1 MLSSVAVLAAV
12 AAFVIALSSPLF
24 AVLGFEY
31 SALMALALSLVCGI
45 AAIKRQRTKKT
56 KTTKVVVAIFFESVV
71 LAFVPL
77 VISVLSLPF
86 IPNCAFWDGLL
97 FYIEIA
103 YPSAILGGIFGLS
116 CSWLVKQ
123 PRNAAFL
130 FIIFWIITLF
140 LSLLPGYYNPQLFTY
155 GWQYGFFPGLV
166 WDESL
171 QLTNAYLAVRCEHV
185 LLAALL
191 LSLALLRRRIF
202 GKDRFDETDRYDR
215 LHWSLRVF
223 LLACVVALFALQ
235 DKLGIT
241 VSHDVLQQQ
250 LSGSISIIP
259 NCTIYYA
266 PNSLTKDEIDKID
279 RDVRWYLHDIERRFA
294 LSPHHPSIRIYIYPS
309 NDAMFALIGTREASI
324 AKPWLGEVHIAK
336 NNLESLKH
344 ELTHVLLREKGVFP
358 FYASW
363 STGITEGAAMS
374 VEPEYDGIYTLD
386 EHAARIL
393 QLHYAS
399 GVTPIMS
406 FSGFAAN
413 ASQKSYVLAGSF
425 SRYLLGKYGPGPFDR
440 VYASLDW
447 QKEYGKPLDSLES
460 EWKRWLAPM
469 MTPMDAGDSEHFRY
483 YYDRTSIIY
492 NPCLRRIGKLER
504 KAAEASAHN
513 ELQDALSYYHAAI
526 AEGAGI
532 SSLMGAERVLL
543 RMSNWRGAMTILDTT
558 RTASIRKQIA
568 ALDFQRADLHV
579 IARDTALADS
589 LYIHTEYLKLGR
601 DRFLLAYASRIL
613 MHASPDSLWKNYLE
627 NAFSNKKWNKSLND
641 SCLLAM
647 AAYYA
652 RFSFSDTTL
661 ASFAIAILRFDNF
674 VREGKLLEAANL
686 EPGIYSHSHLAEND
700 SLALS
705 IFERNQSELQPG
717 PAGEEFCPM
726 KYRRAAQEIAD
737 EINAEWK
744 YLQSNPAAPVHGT
757 NP

>member
-12 AAFVIALSSPLF
+12 AALVIALSSPLF
-24 AVLGFEY
+24 RVLGFEY

-45 AAIKRQRTKKT
+45 AAIKRQRTQGTAST
-56 KTTKVVVAIFFESVV
+56 KARAAIVESVA

-77 VISVLSLPF
+77 VISVISLPF

-97 FYIEIA
+97 FYIEVA
-103 YPSAILGGIFGLS
+103 YPSAILGGLFGIS
-116 CSWLVKQ
+116 CSWVVKR
-123 PRNAAFL
+123 PRNAALL
-130 FIIFWIITLF
+130 FTFFWVATLF

-171 QLTNAYLAVRCEHV
+171 QLTNAYLAARCEHV

-191 LSLALLRRRIF
+191 LSLASLWQR
-202 GKDRFDETDRYDR
+202 GNGTDGPSATNGSGRAY
-215 LHWSLRVF
+215 WSYVTL
-223 LLACVVALFALQ
+223 LLACAAVLFVMQ

-241 VSHDVLQQQ
+241 VSHDVLQKQ
-250 LSGSISIIP
+250 LSGSKSIVP

-294 LSPHHPSIRIYIYPS
+294 LSLNHPPIRIYIYPT

-406 FSGFAAN
+406 FTGFAAN

-425 SRYLLGKYGPGPFDR
+425 SRYLLGKYGSAPFDR
-440 VYASLDW
+440 VYASLNW
-447 QKEYGKPLDSLES
+447 EKEYGKPLDSLET
-460 EWKRWLAPM
+460 EWKRWLQPM
-469 MTPMDAGDSEHFRY
+469 MTPMDAGDSERFRY
-483 YYDRTSIIY
+483 YYDRASIIY

-504 KAAEASAHN
+504 EGAEAYAHN
-513 ELQDALSYYHAAI
+513 EWQDALSYYHAAI

-532 SSLMGAERVLL
+532 SALVGAERALL
-543 RMSNWRGAMTILDTT
+543 RMSDWRGAMTILDTT

-589 LYIHTEYLKLGR
+589 LYSHTEYLKLGG
-601 DRFLLAYASRIL
+601 DRFLLAYASHVL
-613 MHASPDSLWKNYLE
+613 MHARPDSLWKNYLE
-627 NAFSNKKWNKSLND
+627 NAFRNKKWNKSLND
-641 SCLLAM
+641 SWLRAM

-652 RFSFSDTTL
+652 HASISDTTL

-674 VREGKLLEAANL
+674 VRAGQLLEAANL
-686 EPGIYSHSHLAEND
+686 EPEIDPRSRLAEND

-705 IFERNQSELQPG
+705 IFERNQSELRPG
-717 PAGEEFCPM
+717 PSGAEWCPI
-726 KYRRAAQEIAD
+726 KYRRAAKEAAD
-737 EINAEWK
+737 EINAEWQF
-744 YLQSNPAAPVHGT
+744 LQSNLAPRGRGT